1 MNNELEDLIINTNTK
16 VERLV
21 DIENLLEKVAN
32 SRPEVYEMN
41 ARDREVLLGEIR
53 RFTNELSETLRKV
66 FVQTQ
71 EEGRKERRSLTEQ
84 NQQIFNDC
92 MDAVQALLQD
102 FKGCADSCKGLDTVC
117 RNTIKS
123 AIDMASVQRE
133 ITCTIESTVKSILEK
148 QTKANE
154 QAAIKLGN
162 TGKEIRKA
170 FKNSVHITFAIP
182 AMVLLLFSYISGIGT
197 HSLWVKNNCKD
208 VFEKFYSDKY
218 EAEITE
224 PLKQAQAEAQL
235 YLKQQK
241 SEADKYLSDTKK
253 QADEDLKIKKGE
265 AAKYLKEQM
274 EEARK
279 KASEEFN
286 RRMELYSQ
294 QVQNSVEKNIKNQK
308 SKTKEEK

>member
-32 SRPEVYEMN
+32 SKPEVYEMN

-102 FKGCADSCKGLDTVC
+102 FKGCADSCKGLDIVC

-123 AIDMASVQRE
+123 AIDMASVR
-133 ITCTIESTVKSILEK
+133 CGGD
-148 QTKANE
+148 A
-154 QAAIKLGN
+154 
-162 TGKEIRKA
+162 
-170 FKNSVHITFAIP
+170 VHTA
-182 AMVLLLFSYISGIGT
+182 GIHRT
-197 HSLWVKNNCKD
+197 
-208 VFEKFYSDKY
+208 
-218 EAEITE
+218 
-224 PLKQAQAEAQL
+224 
-235 YLKQQK
+235 
-241 SEADKYLSDTKK
+241 
-253 QADEDLKIKKGE
+253 
-265 AAKYLKEQM
+265 
-274 EEARK
+274 
-279 KASEEFN
+279 
-286 RRMELYSQ
+286 
-294 QVQNSVEKNIKNQK
+294 
-308 SKTKEEK
+308 

>member
-1 MNNELEDLIINTNTK
+1 MTNELEDLIINTNTK

-32 SRPEVYEMN
+32 SKPEVYEMN

-92 MDAVQALLQD
+92 MDAVQNVLKD

-117 RNTIKS
+117 R
-123 AIDMASVQRE
+123 
-133 ITCTIESTVKSILEK
+133 KSILEK

-154 QAAIKLGN
+154 HAAIKLGN

-218 EAEITE
+218 EAEISE
-224 PLKQAQAEAQL
+224 PLKQAQVEAQL

-253 QADEDLKIKKGE
+253 QADEDLKIKKE
-265 AAKYLKEQM
+265 ESAKYLKEQM

-279 KASEEFN
+279 KANEEFN

-294 QVQNSVEKNIKNQK
+294 QVQNSVDKNIRNQK
-308 SKTKEEK
+308 SKTKEDK